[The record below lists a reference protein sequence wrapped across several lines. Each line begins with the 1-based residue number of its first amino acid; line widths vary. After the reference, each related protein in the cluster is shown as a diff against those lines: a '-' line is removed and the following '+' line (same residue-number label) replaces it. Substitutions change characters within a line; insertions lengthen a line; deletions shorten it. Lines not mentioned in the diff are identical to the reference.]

1 MVLHPIIFWLLFGCI
16 LTIVIY
22 PLSLLYAYIMVSSNF
37 KNLRAFIPYSKKIFF
52 YTIPFG
58 VLFTL
63 FNLVFDL
70 GTLFPH
76 LYIIENDNKVKE
88 QYLVFGNE
96 EIGEFPGFKDNY
108 VLNNTEDTIYEYQQ
122 YYSNTFSFTSD
133 NGVLQSIEP
142 GHVAK
147 LNSIPQ
153 GVMKGIPERIVI
165 RYRNFAPNSTKRTF
179 IISQKDYDNLLN

>member
-22 PLSLLYAYIMVSSNF
+22 PLSLLYAYIMDSSNF

-108 VLNNTEDTIYEYQQ
+108 VLNNTEDTIY
-122 YYSNTFSFTSD
+122 NT
-133 NGVLQSIEP
+133 
-142 GHVAK
+142 
-147 LNSIPQ
+147 
-153 GVMKGIPERIVI
+153 
-165 RYRNFAPNSTKRTF
+165 
-179 IISQKDYDNLLN
+179 LLILM